1 MKSLEQLHEICE
13 RMRKVVQLREE
24 NAKEILEKAAM
35 CESGKDA
42 DGNTYRTHVLV
53 CGGTGCTSSG
63 SARIRERL
71 EKEIEANGLSDEV
84 CVVKTGCF
92 GLCALGPIMIVYPE
106 GTFYSMVQEEDIP
119 EIVTEHLLKGNVVKH
134 LLYEETVKADKIIP
148 LNETNFY
155 KKQHRVALRN
165 CGVINP
171 EKIDEYIGTGGYEAL
186 GIVLTEKKPEDVI
199 QILLNSGLRGRG
211 GAGFPTGLK
220 WKFAAGNDA
229 DQKYVCCNADEGD
242 PGAFMD
248 RSILEGDPHA
258 VLEAMAIAGYAI
270 GASQGY
276 IYVRAEYPIA
286 VQRLEIAIEQ
296 AREYGLLGKNIF
308 DSGFDFDIELR
319 LGAGAFVCGEE
330 TALMTSIE
338 GNRGE
343 PRPRPP
349 FPALKGLFQKPTILN
364 NVETYANIPQI
375 IVNGPEW
382 FASMGTEK
390 SKGTK
395 VFALG
400 GKIHNTGLVEIPM
413 GTTLREIVEEIGGG
427 VPNGKKFKAAQTGG
441 PSGGCIPAEHLDI
454 PIDYDNL
461 LSIGSM
467 MGSGGLIVMDEDTC
481 MVDIAKFFL
490 EFTVDESCG
499 KCTPCRI
506 GTRRM
511 LEILEK
517 ITKGQATM
525 EDLDKL
531 EELCYHLQSNSL
543 CALGQTAPNP
553 VLSTLRYFRDEYI
566 AHIVDKKCPAGVC
579 KDLLQYKIDPDKCKG
594 CTLCARTC
602 PADAIIGK
610 VKEVHMINPEK
621 CLKCGACMEKCRF
634 GAIYKE

>member
-1 MKSLEQLHEICE
+1 M
-13 RMRKVVQLREE
+13 
-24 NAKEILEKAAM
+24 
-35 CESGKDA
+35 
-42 DGNTYRTHVLV
+42 YRSHVLV

-63 SARIRERL
+63 SPQIMEALKHEIKRQGL
-71 EKEIEANGLSDEV
+71 EEEV
-84 CVVKTGCF
+84 AVVETGCH
-92 GLCALGPIMIVYPE
+92 GLCALGPIMIVYPDA
-106 GTFYSMVQEEDIP
+106 TFYSMVQPADIP
-119 EIVTEHLLKGNVVKH
+119 EIVSEHLLKGRVVTR
-134 LLYEETVKADKIIP
+134 LLYQETVSPTGGVKALSD
-148 LNETNFY
+148 TDFY
-155 KKQHRVALRN
+155 KKQHRIALRN

-171 EKIDEYIGTGGYEAL
+171 ENIEEYIGTGGYAAL
-186 GIVLTEKKPEDVI
+186 GKVLTEMTPDDVI
-199 QILLNSGLRGRG
+199 QTLLDSGLRGRG

-220 WKFAAGNDA
+220 WKLCKQNDA

-248 RSILEGDPHA
+248 RSVLEGDPHA

-286 VQRLEIAIEQ
+286 VDRLKIAIKQ
-296 AREYGLLGKNIF
+296 AREMELLGKNIF
-308 DSGFDFDIELR
+308 GSGFDFDIDLR

-338 GNRGE
+338 GKRGE

-349 FPALKGLFQKPTILN
+349 FPAQKGLFGKPSILN

-375 IVNGPEW
+375 ILNGPEW

-400 GKIHNTGLVEIPM
+400 GKIHNTGLVEVPM
-413 GTTLREIVEEIGGG
+413 GTTLRTVIEEIGGG
-427 VPNGKKFKAAQTGG
+427 IPNGKKFKAAQTGG
-441 PSGGCIPAEHLDI
+441 PSGGCIPAEHFDV

-461 LSIGSM
+461 IAIGSM
-467 MGSGGLIVMDEDTC
+467 MGSGGLIVMDEDDC

-490 EFTVDESCG
+490 EFTVEESCG
-499 KCTPCRI
+499 KCTACRI
-506 GTRRM
+506 GTKRM
-511 LEILEK
+511 LEILTK

-531 EELCYHLQSNSL
+531 EELCYYVKSNSL
-543 CALGQTAPNP
+543 CGLGQTAPNP
-553 VLSTLRYFRDEYI
+553 VLSTLRYFRDEYE
-566 AHIVDKKCPAGVC
+566 AHIKEKRCPAGVC
-579 KDLLQYKIDPDKCKG
+579 KALLSYNIDRDKCRG

-602 PADAIIGK
+602 PAGAIMGS
-610 VKEVHMINPEK
+610 VKNPHVIDQTK
-621 CLKCGACMEKCRF
+621 CIKCGACMEKCKF
-634 GAIYKE
+634 GAIYKK

>member
-1 MKSLEQLHEICE
+1 M
-13 RMRKVVQLREE
+13 
-24 NAKEILEKAAM
+24 
-35 CESGKDA
+35 
-42 DGNTYRTHVLV
+42 YRSHVLI

-63 SARIRERL
+63 SAAI
-71 EKEIEANGLSDEV
+71 EKALVSEIEKNGLKEEV
-84 CVVKTGCF
+84 QVVKTGCF

-106 GTFYSMVQEEDIP
+106 GTFYSMVKVEDIP
-119 EIVTEHLLKGNVVKH
+119 EIVEEHLLKGRIVTRLV
-134 LLYEETVKADKIIP
+134 YQETVTDNGIKSLQDTA
-148 LNETNFY
+148 FY

-171 EKIDEYIGTGGYEAL
+171 ENIDEYIGEGGYQAL
-186 GIVLTEKKPEDVI
+186 AKVLTEMTPDDVI
-199 QILLNSGLRGRG
+199 QTILDSGLRGRG
-211 GAGFPTGLK
+211 GGGFPTGMK
-220 WKFAAGNDA
+220 WKLARNIVKDA

-248 RSILEGDPHA
+248 RSVLEGDPHV

-270 GASQGY
+270 GATQGY

-286 VQRLEIAIEQ
+286 VERLEIAIKQ
-296 AREYGLLGKNIF
+296 AREYGLLGNNIF
-308 DSGFDFDIELR
+308 GTDFSFDIGLR

-349 FPALKGLFQKPTILN
+349 FPAEKGLFQKPTILN

-375 IVNGPEW
+375 ILNGADW

-400 GKIHNTGLVEIPM
+400 GKIHNTGLVEVPM
-413 GTTLREIVEEIGGG
+413 GTTLRTVIEEIGGG
-427 VPNGKKFKAAQTGG
+427 IPNGKKFKAAQTGG
-441 PSGGCIPAEHLDI
+441 PSGGCIPAEHMDI

-461 LSIGSM
+461 ISIGSM
-467 MGSGGLIVMDEDTC
+467 MGSGGLIVMDEDNC

-506 GTRRM
+506 GTKRM
-511 LEILEK
+511 YEMLDK
-517 ITKGQATM
+517 ITRGQGTL
-525 EDLDKL
+525 EDIDKL
-531 EELCYHLQSNSL
+531 EELCYYIKQNSL
-543 CALGQTAPNP
+543 CGLGQTAPNP
-553 VLSTLRYFRDEYI
+553 VLSTLRYFRDEYV
-566 AHIVDKKCPAGVC
+566 AHVVDKKCPAGVC
-579 KDLLQYKIDPDKCKG
+579 KHLLSFEIDPEKCKG
-594 CTLCARTC
+594 CTLCSRVC
-602 PADAIIGK
+602 PVGAISGA
-610 VKEVHMINPEK
+610 VKTPHVIDKDK
-621 CLKCGACMEKCRF
+621 CLKCGACIEKCKF
-634 GAIYKE
+634 GAISKK

>member
-171 EKIDEYIGTGGYEAL
+171 EKIDEYIGTGGYEAR

-199 QILLNSGLRGRG
+199 QILLDSGLRGRG

>member
-1 MKSLEQLHEICE
+1 M
-13 RMRKVVQLREE
+13 
-24 NAKEILEKAAM
+24 
-35 CESGKDA
+35 
-42 DGNTYRTHVLV
+42 YRSHVLV

-63 SARIRERL
+63 SQRIIDRL
-71 EKEIEANGLSDEV
+71 EKEIAANGLAEEV
-84 CVVKTGCF
+84 GVVKTGCF

-106 GTFYSMVQEEDIP
+106 GTFYSMVQEDDIP
-119 EIVTEHLLKGNVVKH
+119 EIVSEHLLKGRGVRR
-134 LLYEETVKADKIIP
+134 LLYDETTKTEKIIP

-171 EKIDEYIGTGGYEAL
+171 EEIEEYIGTGGYEAL

-199 QILLNSGLRGRG
+199 QILLDSGLRGRG

-220 WKFAAGNDA
+220 WKFAAANEA

-286 VQRLEIAIEQ
+286 VKRLEIAIAQ
-296 AREYGLLGKNIF
+296 AREYGLLGENIF

-349 FPALKGLFQKPTILN
+349 YPALKGLFQKPTILN

-441 PSGGCIPAEHLDI
+441 PSGGCIPAEHFDV

-461 LSIGSM
+461 IAIGSM
-467 MGSGGLIVMDEDTC
+467 MGSGGLIIMDEDTC

-531 EELCYHLQSNSL
+531 EELCYHLKENSL

-579 KDLLQYKIDPDKCKG
+579 KDLVQYRIDPDKCKG

-610 VKEVHMINPEK
+610 VREIHMINPEK